1 MACRKGEVQKK
12 HDKSTRQSGVWGFH
26 NKHQGMSMMKRVT
39 FIMGCGLVVILR
51 KGEWDELIGHPKDRG
66 KNQPN
71 LRTNSL
77 QPREDDVDQDNIL
90 SLVFYLN

>member
-1 MACRKGEVQKK
+1 
-12 HDKSTRQSGVWGFH
+12 
-26 NKHQGMSMMKRVT
+26 MSMIKSVT
-39 FIMGCGLVVILR
+39 FIVGCDLVMILR
-51 KGEWDELIGHPKDRG
+51 KGEWNELTGHPKDRR

-77 QPREDDVDQDNIL
+77 QPGEDDVDQDNIL